1 MVSEKLWGNATWK
14 NAYSVLFVNRAFLK
28 RHENSVVILTC
39 SVRNRWAEEKE
50 RVAFGFASSALIIY
64 SKC

>member
-39 SVRNRWAEEKE
+39 SVRNRWVEEKE
-50 RVAFGFASSALIIY
+50 RVAFGFASIALIIN